1 MDCCKFRSFE
11 SLIVEKI
18 RVFLLRLDMF
28 DIFDRYWI
36 VRIKEMLQRYKMNEL
51 YHRRLNLGSCN
62 PSEIKLT
69 NLYVT
74 ILLTYQLGR
83 LLNKNLPERRH

>member
-1 MDCCKFRSFE
+1 
-11 SLIVEKI
+11 
-18 RVFLLRLDMF
+18 MF

-62 PSEIKLT
+62 PSDTKLT

-74 ILLTYQLGR
+74 IVLTYQLDR
-83 LLNKNLPERRH
+83 LLNQNLPKRRH